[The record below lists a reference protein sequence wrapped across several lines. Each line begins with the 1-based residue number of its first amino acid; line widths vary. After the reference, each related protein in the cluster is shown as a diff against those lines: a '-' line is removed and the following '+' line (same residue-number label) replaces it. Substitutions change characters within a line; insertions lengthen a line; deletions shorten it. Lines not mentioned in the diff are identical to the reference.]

1 MTQGFVADGY
11 QPVADAF
18 DSLFTDGLEDG
29 GSLALYRHGQAVLDL
44 WGGVDPDD
52 GTPWEK
58 HSVGLGFS
66 TTKGAAT
73 ICLLRLAERG
83 LIDLQAPVARYWPD
97 FAAEGKADITV
108 YMVLRHLSA
117 LPYLPGPL
125 EQFYEPG
132 RAESSLAAR
141 PTYYPADST
150 FIYHAITFGTLVGE
164 IVRRVSGKPIG
175 EFFADEVAGP
185 LGLEFWIGL
194 PEAEEGRFRR
204 STYRSFDAP
213 PSIPDEALKQL
224 PADVAASVR
233 TFQQLAESSMPP
245 SIDSE
250 FNSRGFRAAAL
261 AGASGANN
269 GRALARMYA
278 ALIGEVDGVRL
289 LSAETVAAA
298 GVLTTG
304 GVHRPPL
311 PDGTPQPDP
320 RWGIGFHLDDQFQ
333 PMLGEGSFGHTGLG
347 GRLGFAHPAS
357 GIGFGYVSQRMELSM
372 VPQID
377 ERMRRLIAALHESL

>member
-18 DSLFTDGLEDG
+18 DSLFTDGLDDG
-29 GSLALYRHGQAVLDL
+29 ASLAVYRHGQAVLDL
-44 WGGVDPDD
+44 WGGADPDD

-58 HSVGLGFS
+58 DSVTVGFS
-66 TTKGAAT
+66 TTKAAAT
-73 ICLLRLAERG
+73 ICLLRLVERG
-83 LIDLQAPVARYWPD
+83 LIDLQDSVARYWPE
-97 FAAEGKADITV
+97 FAAEGKARITV

-125 EQFYEPG
+125 EQFYEQG
-132 RAESSLAAR
+132 WAESKLAER
-141 PTYYPADST
+141 PTFYLPDTT
-150 FIYHAITFGTLVGE
+150 FVYHAITFGTLVGE

-185 LGLEFWIGL
+185 LGLEFWIGF
-194 PEAEEGRFRR
+194 PEAEESRFRR
-204 STYRSFDAP
+204 STYRDLGEP
-213 PSIPDEALKQL
+213 PEVPEELLSQL
-224 PADVAASVR
+224 PADVVASVR
-233 TFQQLAESSMPP
+233 TFHQLAELPARP
-245 SIDSE
+245 SITAD
-250 FNSRGFRAAAL
+250 FNRREYRAAQL
-261 AGASGANN
+261 AGASGVNN

-278 ALIGEVDGVRL
+278 ATIGEVDGIRL

-298 GVLTTG
+298 GTLTTS

-320 RWGIGFHLDDQFQ
+320 RWGIGFHLDDEFQ
-333 PMLGEGSFGHTGLG
+333 PMLGDGSFGHSGMG

-357 GIGFGYVSQRMELSM
+357 GIAFGYASQRMELAL

-377 ERMRRLIAALHESL
+377 ERMRRLMDALRGVM

>member
-11 QPVADAF
+11 QPLADAF

-29 GSLALYRHGQAVLDL
+29 GSLAVYRNGQAALDL
-44 WGGVDPDD
+44 WGGVDPHD
-52 GTPWEK
+52 GTPWLK
-58 HSVGLGFS
+58 DSVTIGFS
-66 TTKGAAT
+66 TTKAAAT
-73 ICLLRLAERG
+73 ICLLRLVERG
-83 LIDLQAPVARYWPD
+83 LVDLHAPVARYWPE
-97 FAAEGKADITV
+97 FAAEDKAKITV

-125 EQFYEPG
+125 EQFYELG
-132 RAESSLAAR
+132 RAESLLAER
-141 PTYYPADST
+141 HTYYPPNST
-150 FIYHAITFGTLVGE
+150 FVYHAVTFGTLVGE

-185 LGLEFWIGL
+185 LGLEFWIGF
-194 PEAEEGRFRR
+194 PETEEGRFRR
-204 STYRSFDAP
+204 STYRDVEEP
-213 PSIPDEALKQL
+213 PEVTEESLARL

-233 TFQQLAESSMPP
+233 TFQQLAELPVPP
-245 SIDSE
+245 SIDAD
-250 FNSRGFRAAAL
+250 FNRREYRAAPL
-261 AGASGANN
+261 AAASGVNN

-278 ALIGEVDGVRL
+278 AIIGEVDGIRL

-298 GVLTTG
+298 GVLTTS

-320 RWGIGFHLDDQFQ
+320 RWGIGFHLDEELQ
-333 PMLGEGSFGHTGLG
+333 PMLGAGSFGHGGMG
-347 GRLGFAHPAS
+347 GRLGFAHPES
-357 GIGFGYVSQRMELSM
+357 GIAFGYVSQRMELSA

-377 ERMRRLIAALHESL
+377 ERMRRLTKALREVL